1 MENKHETFTYTY
13 SAKENDQ
20 SEVQRIRKKYLPQE
34 EDKMEKLRRLDRSVV
49 QKAQITAL
57 TIGLVGTIFLGF
69 GMSLAMTTLGEILG
83 SHRNMSMVI
92 GIIVGLLGMG
102 ILVTAYP
109 IHQVVIKRERKK
121 IAPEI
126 MKLTEELMK

>member
-1 MENKHETFTYTY
+1 MENKHEIFTYTY
-13 SAKENDQ
+13 SAKENAQ
-20 SEVQRIRKKYLPQE
+20 SEVQRIRQKYLPQE
-34 EDKMEKLRRLDRSVV
+34 EDKMERLRQLDRSVV
-49 QKAQITAL
+49 QKAQIIAL
-57 TIGLVGTIFLGF
+57 TIGLVGMIFLGF
-69 GMSLAMTTLGEILG
+69 GMSLAMTPLSEILG
-83 SHRNMSMVI
+83 SHRDMSMVI

-102 ILVTAYP
+102 ILVTAHP

>member
-13 SAKENDQ
+13 SAKDQ
-20 SEVQRIRKKYLPQE
+20 SEVQRIRQKYLPQE

-49 QKAQITAL
+49 QKAKIIAL

-69 GMSLAMTTLGEILG
+69 GMSLAMTPLSEILG
-83 SHRNMSMVI
+83 SHRRMNMAI

-109 IHQVVIKRERKK
+109 IYQVVIKRERKK

-126 MKLTEELMK
+126 IKLTEELMK